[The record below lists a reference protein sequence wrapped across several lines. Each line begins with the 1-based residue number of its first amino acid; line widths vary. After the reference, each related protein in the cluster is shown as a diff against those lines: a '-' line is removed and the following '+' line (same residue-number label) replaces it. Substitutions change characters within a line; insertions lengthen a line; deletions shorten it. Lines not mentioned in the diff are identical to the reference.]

1 VRCLFKKVCLG
12 GTFSIFHKGHKKL
25 LLKASQLSRRL
36 IVGVTS
42 DEYAKS
48 LRKCHPVEAFEKRV
62 EKIKK
67 FLETLQVSFKIV
79 KLHDPYGPAVYDEEL
94 EAIVVSSET
103 LPTALKINQVRR
115 KKGLRPLT
123 IYVVEW
129 VLAENGL
136 RYSSTAIWRGLVA
149 TS

>member
-1 VRCLFKKVCLG
+1 M
-12 GTFSIFHKGHKKL
+12 
-25 LLKASQLSRRL
+25 
-36 IVGVTS
+36 GVTS